1 MLWCLRKARGAATG
15 ECSSLPSQERRN
27 PALRASPPA
36 AHSLFFKTDILK
48 KQSPAPVKA
57 SFPSPHTVSQTFV
70 PLAKDTSYAEATR
83 RLVVGRCS
91 PLFMSTNHS
100 GSMQSHSHLLPPRH
114 LLRPLQVHL
123 ADEDMGSERSTNFPE
138 ATEMEH
144 SRGGA

>member
-1 MLWCLRKARGAATG
+1 MGLPQVSVALSPLRKEGIPPSGPVHQPPTA
-15 ECSSLPSQERRN
+15 SSSKLTSSRSKAQLQSRPHFHLPT
-27 PALRASPPA
+27 LSP
-36 AHSLFFKTDILK
+36 F
-48 KQSPAPVKA
+48 
-57 SFPSPHTVSQTFV
+57 QTFV
-70 PLAKDTSYAEATR
+70 PLAKDASYPEATR
-83 RLVVGRCS
+83 RLVVGRRS

-144 SRGGA
+144 SRGRA